1 MRIRGSLD
9 VAAAGCGSPANHKE
23 VEEYKMSMVT
33 PSSELVQLRDTLLD
47 TGRWPDQNMLR
58 SDVANSWRRCIM
70 NGIDPEQRASSP
82 VEAVNP
88 DAIITRASRA
98 VMKQRSELLQDTPVG
113 LLVADR
119 NATVVS
125 HWFGQD
131 RLAGVLRESG
141 SEEGN
146 VLKESV
152 AGTNGVGTALE
163 EQKIVQIAGAEHFTD
178 AFRDFSCVG
187 VPLRH
192 PITRRILGVLN
203 MTCRLEDANP
213 LLLPFALETA
223 HEIERQLYLGSSKN
237 ERLLLEQF
245 LSMQR
250 RNDRPLVAVN
260 DHLVITNPAAARI
273 MSDVEQGMLWELAAK
288 TVQTRTT
295 NVARLTMPNGDELA
309 LRFSAAEEG
318 GTVVGA
324 VVEVLP
330 STKDA
335 APRALAQT
343 RRAEQPFTDLAGRS
357 AAWRQ
362 VAESALRLRDNT
374 SPMLVRGGPGTGKMA
389 LISAMFAE
397 QKANG
402 KLVILDGRLQAV
414 DGVSAWVQSVRSA
427 FLDPSAVVVLNHLDA
442 LKPRAVHGVSALIDG
457 RGDVGGRIIGVISD
471 EPDIEKGVARLTE
484 RLSVSTLKLPPLRDR
499 LEDLPE
505 LLTKLSNRH
514 VPPGAHVRWTDEA
527 VQILSRLTWPGN
539 IRELDNLV
547 RLVVANRHGGGIK
560 SEHLP
565 EEIRRQASRRQLTLL
580 ERLEFDAIIAADER
594 AKGNKTEAAAILGI
608 SRATLYRKI
617 RTYGINMGTSAF

>member
-1 MRIRGSLD
+1 LSL
-9 VAAAGCGSPANHKE
+9 S
-23 VEEYKMSMVT
+23 T
-33 PSSELVQLRDTLLD
+33 LSSEHVLRLRDTLLD
-47 TGRWPDQNMLR
+47 TGHWPEQHLLR
-58 SDVANSWRRCIM
+58 PEIASSWRRCIM
-70 NGIDPEQRASSP
+70 NGIDPGQRPAGT

-88 DAIITRASRA
+88 EAIITRASRM

-131 RLAGVLRESG
+131 RLAGMLRDSG

-146 VLKESV
+146 VLEESV
-152 AGTNGVGTALE
+152 VGTNGVGTALE

-178 AFRDFSCVG
+178 AFRGFSCVG
-187 VPLRH
+187 IPLRH
-192 PITRRILGVLN
+192 PISRRMLGVLN

-250 RNDRPLVAVN
+250 RNDRPVVALN

-273 MSDVEQGMLWELAAK
+273 LADVEQGMLWELAAK

-295 NVARLTMPNGDELA
+295 NVERLTLPNGDELA

-318 GTVVGA
+318 GTIVGA

-330 STKDA
+330 STKNA
-335 APRALAQT
+335 APRALARPRT
-343 RRAEQPFTDLAGRS
+343 AEQPFRGLAGRS

-362 VAESALRLRDNT
+362 VEESALRLCDST
-374 SPMLVRGGPGTGKMA
+374 LPMLVRGGPGTGKTA

-397 QKANG
+397 QKAAGN
-402 KLVILDGRLQAV
+402 LVILDGRLQAI
-414 DGVSAWVQSVRSA
+414 DGVSAWVQSVRNA
-427 FLDPSAVVVLNHLDA
+427 FTIPDAVVVLNHLEA
-442 LKPRAVHGVSALIDG
+442 LKPRAAQGLSALIDAHG
-457 RGDVGGRIIGVISD
+457 SRGGRIIGVVSD
-471 EPDIEKGVARLTE
+471 EPDLEKGVAQLVE
-484 RLSVSTLKLPPLRDR
+484 RLSVSTLYLPLLRDR

-505 LLTKLSNRH
+505 LLMNLSNRH
-514 VPPGAHVRWTDEA
+514 VPNGSHVRWTDEA

-547 RLVVANRHGGGIK
+547 RLVAANWHGGGIK
-560 SEHLP
+560 AAHLP

-617 RTYGINMGTSAF
+617 RTYGINIGISAF

>member
-1 MRIRGSLD
+1 MSL
-9 VAAAGCGSPANHKE
+9 S
-23 VEEYKMSMVT
+23 T
-33 PSSELVQLRDTLLD
+33 PSSELVRLRDTLLN
-47 TGRWPDQNMLR
+47 TGRWPEQHMLR
-58 SDVANSWRRCIM
+58 SDIANSWRRCIM
-70 NGIDPEQRASSP
+70 NGIDPGQRRISP
-82 VEAVNP
+82 VEVVNA
-88 DAIITRASRA
+88 DAIITRASRT
-98 VMKQRSELLQDTPVG
+98 VMKQRSELLRDTPVG

-131 RLAGVLRESG
+131 RLAGVLRDSG

-146 VLKESV
+146 VLEESV

-192 PITRRILGVLN
+192 PITRRVLGVLN

-250 RNDRPLVAVN
+250 RNDRPLVALN

-273 MSDVEQGMLWELAAK
+273 LADVEQGMLWELAAK

-295 NVARLTMPNGDELA
+295 NVERLTLPNGDELP

-324 VVEVLP
+324 VVEVMP
-330 STKDA
+330 SMKNA
-335 APRALAQT
+335 VPRTLARPRT
-343 RRAEQPFTDLAGRS
+343 AEQPLRGLAGRS

-362 VAESALRLRDNT
+362 VEESALRLRDST
-374 SPMLVRGGPGTGKMA
+374 LPMLVRGGPGTGKMA

-397 QKANG
+397 QKAAGN
-402 KLVILDGRLQAV
+402 LVILDGRLQAI
-414 DGVSAWVQSVRSA
+414 DGVSAWVQSVRDA
-427 FLDPSAVVVLNHLDA
+427 FTTPDTVVVLNHLET
-442 LKPRAVHGVSALIDG
+442 LKPRAAQGISALIDAQG
-457 RGDVGGRIIGVISD
+457 SRGGRIVGVVSD
-471 EPDIEKGVARLTE
+471 EPDVEKGVARLVE
-484 RLSVSTLKLPPLRDR
+484 RLSVSTLYLPPLRDR

-505 LLTKLSNRH
+505 LLTNLSNRH
-514 VPPGAHVRWTDEA
+514 VLNGSHARWTDEA
-527 VQILSRLTWPGN
+527 VQILSRLTWAGN

-560 SEHLP
+560 AEHLP